1 MMSRFK
7 DMPLD
12 RLMEDNKATA
22 ILQSASAELF
32 QENENLRR
40 EVEQFRGKGF
50 MSTTMVPTT
59 TAQKRPA
66 TEDLQEQNK
75 RQQHAGV
82 PDETLMK
89 IRQNLAWYQE
99 QEKASSSKGF
109 LWGRPPQA
117 FGARF
122 EPQQPQQPATSS
134 PAQAAV
140 QNNAAAAQ

>member
-1 MMSRFK
+1 MLNCSRFEFPEWK
-7 DMPLD
+7 FKPDVFFFCS
-12 RLMEDNKATA
+12 KKK
-22 ILQSASAELF
+22 
-32 QENENLRR
+32 QENENHRR

-99 QEKASSSKGF
+99 QVHIFSYREKKKFVPTGVS
-109 LWGRPPQA
+109 
-117 FGARF
+117 
-122 EPQQPQQPATSS
+122 
-134 PAQAAV
+134 
-140 QNNAAAAQ
+140 